1 MIPGLIFLLSLG
13 LCLDQKIRAQN
24 GSVSFPV
31 IKPSIWAV
39 PGAVVPQHSSV
50 TICCRGP
57 PGMTTM
63 RLQRAE
69 FTEWDDKIPHGAQ
82 EVVKFSI
89 QDVTQIHA
97 TIYYCEYWKEGTWSG
112 ISDPLKLVVTGVFKD
127 IPSLTAH
134 PGPRVTSGEN
144 VTLLC
149 HSVYHYDIFHLYKD
163 GRNAFS
169 LDYFR
174 QDHNTFLVSPVTLTS
189 EGTYRCCGSSKPH
202 LLLWSLPSETLDLL
216 VTDPYGLE
224 QGYTHILIG
233 VSAAVVFIL
242 LFLLLF
248 FLCCWYQAKHIGAT
262 DGETKNQV
270 KYKSS
275 SPFLDVQ
282 EDNQYAAFKDFQPEE
297 DEQMDTQ
304 VLTAEDPEEVTYA
317 MLQQE
322 TLMRS
327 VDLLSSN
334 TLWDASQQPC
344 VYVTLA
350 LPFPLPKPS
359 LQASPS
365 ALVPLK
371 KSVVIQCQG
380 PPGVDLYRLEK
391 LKPRSYEDQA
401 VLSIPVMKESFA
413 GQYRCSY
420 QNGTL
425 WSPPSDLLD
434 LVATGVFS
442 KPSLSAWPSSAV
454 SPGGDVTLSCQ
465 AQYGFD
471 RFALH
476 KEGDPGPSKS
486 PERWYQAEFPII
498 TVTAAHSG
506 TYRCYSFSSS
516 SPYLWSH
523 PSDPLELVVTGT
535 SVTPSW
541 LSAEP
546 SSFVSEFPEASRKLT
561 ISPMNKGST
570 TRTSKNT
577 VFSTESGSPT
587 GPPHQHYTEAN
598 LVRICLGAVI
608 LVLLVGILAE
618 DWHSRKKLLVHR
630 VRAVQRPLPPLLQ
643 TQKLHQSG

>member
-13 LCLDQKIRAQN
+13 LCLDQKICAQN

-82 EVVKFSI
+82 EVVTFSI

-97 TIYYCEYWKEGTWSG
+97 TIYYCEYLKEGTWSRN
-112 ISDPLKLVVTGVFKD
+112 SDPLKLV
-127 IPSLTAH
+127 
-134 PGPRVTSGEN
+134 
-144 VTLLC
+144 
-149 HSVYHYDIFHLYKD
+149 
-163 GRNAFS
+163 
-169 LDYFR
+169 
-174 QDHNTFLVSPVTLTS
+174 
-189 EGTYRCCGSSKPH
+189 
-202 LLLWSLPSETLDLL
+202 

-248 FLCCWYQAKHIGAT
+248 FLCRWYQAKHRAT

-350 LPFPLPKPS
+350 LP
-359 LQASPS
+359 
-365 ALVPLK
+365 
-371 KSVVIQCQG
+371 
-380 PPGVDLYRLEK
+380 
-391 LKPRSYEDQA
+391 
-401 VLSIPVMKESFA
+401 
-413 GQYRCSY
+413 
-420 QNGTL
+420 
-425 WSPPSDLLD
+425 
-434 LVATGVFS
+434 
-442 KPSLSAWPSSAV
+442 
-454 SPGGDVTLSCQ
+454 
-465 AQYGFD
+465 
-471 RFALH
+471 
-476 KEGDPGPSKS
+476 
-486 PERWYQAEFPII
+486 
-498 TVTAAHSG
+498 
-506 TYRCYSFSSS
+506 
-516 SPYLWSH
+516 
-523 PSDPLELVVTGT
+523 
-535 SVTPSW
+535 
-541 LSAEP
+541 
-546 SSFVSEFPEASRKLT
+546 
-561 ISPMNKGST
+561 
-570 TRTSKNT
+570 
-577 VFSTESGSPT
+577 
-587 GPPHQHYTEAN
+587 
-598 LVRICLGAVI
+598 
-608 LVLLVGILAE
+608 
-618 DWHSRKKLLVHR
+618 
-630 VRAVQRPLPPLLQ
+630 
-643 TQKLHQSG
+643 